1 MSKSIRKI
9 LGEAYEF
16 VGLSPN
22 GVLTGKQVVKGLQ
35 FANEVLQTYNESC
48 LFPFTFATV
57 TGRVSGGHA
66 IIANNDDADFK
77 GEVPA
82 NISAVYLRQSN
93 TEFRELSKCE
103 FKDIFKVRNNGST
116 PQWYAFML
124 SGDEAGEIHFDAI
137 GNYEVMIVYPRSL
150 PEMGIDDNFVAPAI
164 YEQVLKYGV
173 AELAAQD
180 AGLEEAA
187 VAPATK
193 RLSDAVRTIKE
204 SNGAKRPCKR
214 MMGDAMDRHSRFNN
228 PRPF

>member
-82 NISAVYLRQSN
+82 NISAVYLRQS
-93 TEFRELSKCE
+93 
-103 FKDIFKVRNNGST
+103 IRNSANCPSANSRTSSRSAIMAAHHNGTHSC
-116 PQWYAFML
+116 F
-124 SGDEAGEIHFDAI
+124 
-137 GNYEVMIVYPRSL
+137 
-150 PEMGIDDNFVAPAI
+150 PE
-164 YEQVLKYGV
+164 
-173 AELAAQD
+173 
-180 AGLEEAA
+180 
-187 VAPATK
+187 TK
-193 RLSDAVRTIKE
+193 REKSTLMPSAIMK
-204 SNGAKRPCKR
+204 
-214 MMGDAMDRHSRFNN
+214 
-228 PRPF
+228 